1 MTSREE
7 WRRRASVALGVRKVR
22 ELERRVASLEV
33 AVAENHDLARPL
45 ERVLADVERA
55 VAGVIERSGTGD
67 VKA

>member
-1 MTSREE
+1 MTPRER
-7 WRRRASVALGVRKVR
+7 WRQRASAALGVQKVR

-45 ERVLADVERA
+45 ERVLTDVERA
-55 VAGVIERSGTGD
+55 VAGVIERSGRGD